1 MNAKR
6 TGSSD
11 MTETNA
17 NKQAAG
23 SPANVSLPR
32 AEPEAV
38 GMSSA
43 RLGRIVTALNA
54 EIEAGQLPGAV
65 VAVARRGYLVFHEAV
80 GHLGPDRTTSV
91 PPDAVF
97 AIASMT
103 KPVTGVAALL
113 LLEEG
118 RLGLADPVERFLP
131 QLGNRRVAVLN
142 ERALAGQG
150 PIETVPAERSITI
163 QDLMRHTSG
172 LTYGGLGTTAV
183 HPLYPA
189 SSNIAG
195 ATLDTAAFLERL
207 ATAPLLYQPGTV
219 WDYGL
224 SIDVI
229 GLVVEAISGQSL
241 GAFLEQRLFRPLGM
255 VDTSFQVPP
264 DKVARLARPLLR
276 DPDTGEAQS
285 VPDRTKALRF
295 ECGGGGLASTALDYL
310 RFAQMLLGGGVL
322 GETRILGRKTVEAMR
337 TNRITPD
344 IANRIAELD
353 PSSDGY
359 GFGLTVAVREKV
371 STLMGSP
378 GDFHWNGAWGTLW
391 WADPTEDL
399 AVVFMVQVPGEQRRR
414 YRPLINSLVYQALTE

>member
-1 MNAKR
+1 MIEA
-6 TGSSD
+6 T
-11 MTETNA
+11 A
-17 NKQAAG
+17 NKRKADV
-23 SPANVSLPR
+23 PVSVPLPY
-32 AEPEAV
+32 AKPESV
-38 GMSSA
+38 GMCA
-43 RLGRIVTALNA
+43 TRLRQIVTALNA
-54 EIEAGQLPGAV
+54 EIEAGQFPGAV
-65 VAVARRGYLVFHEAV
+65 VAIARRKHLVFHEAI
-80 GHLGPDRTTSV
+80 GYLGPDRST
-91 PPDAVF
+91 PMPRDAVF

-113 LLEEG
+113 LWEEG
-118 RLGLADPVERFLP
+118 RLGLADPIERFLP

-142 ERALAGQG
+142 GRALAGHG
-150 PIETVPAERSITI
+150 PVETVPAERSITI

-183 HPLYPA
+183 HQLYPA
-189 SSNIAG
+189 TSNIAA
-195 ATLDTAAFLERL
+195 ATLDTAGFLERL
-207 ATAPLLYQPGTV
+207 ASAPLMFQPGTV

-241 GAFLEQRLFRPLGM
+241 GAFLEQRVFRPLGM

-264 DKVARLARPLLR
+264 DKVSRLARPLPR

-285 VPDRTKALRF
+285 VPDRAKALRF

-322 GETRILGRKTVEAMR
+322 GETRILGHKTVEAMR
-337 TNRITPD
+337 TNRMTTDIIT
-344 IANRIAELD
+344 NRIAELD
-353 PSSDGY
+353 PSCDGY
-359 GFGLTVAVREKV
+359 GFGLTVAVRERANA
-371 STLMGSP
+371 LMGSA

-399 AVVFMVQVPGEQRRR
+399 AVVFMVQIPNFQRAMR